1 MKDNNKAK
9 LLTVGIAVVLI
20 LIVCGISVIIYALN
34 KRNSQDT
41 NTMLQEDIME
51 YANASQQQSVTA
63 QDIEKQDSIPKET
76 EKSEEA
82 EKKEE
87 PEKQEEKEVT
97 AEEEPAVVVEEQEE
111 TQEQSIMEE
120 EAGKQDS
127 EKNGKMAEG
136 SRRGPCG
143 GRDRLIQTDV
153 GNERV
158 LGSRK
163 YGSGGRSCLSA
174 KIPGGF

>member
-63 QDIEKQDSIPKET
+63 QDIENR
-76 EKSEEA
+76 
-82 EKKEE
+82 KKRR
-87 PEKQEEKEVT
+87 KK
-97 AEEEPAVVVEEQEE
+97 
-111 TQEQSIMEE
+111 
-120 EAGKQDS
+120 
-127 EKNGKMAEG
+127 KNLK
-136 SRRGPCG
+136 SRRKKKLP
-143 GRDRLIQTDV
+143 
-153 GNERV
+153 
-158 LGSRK
+158 RK
-163 YGSGGRSCLSA
+163 RNPL
-174 KIPGGF
+174 

>member
-82 EKKEE
+82 EKK
-87 PEKQEEKEVT
+87 
-97 AEEEPAVVVEEQEE
+97 
-111 TQEQSIMEE
+111 
-120 EAGKQDS
+120 
-127 EKNGKMAEG
+127 KNLK
-136 SRRGPCG
+136 SRRKKKLP
-143 GRDRLIQTDV
+143 
-153 GNERV
+153 
-158 LGSRK
+158 RK
-163 YGSGGRSCLSA
+163 RNPL
-174 KIPGGF
+174 